1 MKEIKIQDVYNLQ
14 KEFLDYCNKRTDLHE
29 FPFLVLFDT
38 LIEVTLKHIE
48 EKIKDQKE
56 MRAMFRTIYKIIGK
70 DYSSYVE

>member
-14 KEFLDYCNKRTDLHE
+14 KEFLDYCDRRAELHDY
-29 FPFLVLFDT
+29 PLLVFFDM